1 MIILLPCL
9 LADDGGD
16 DDQDAVLRG
25 TYSMRKFAAQY
36 AQNKGCS
43 HAALDYQFLWVNQ
56 QMQDRYVQE
65 TIPSD
70 NAHVTECLCKGGA
83 ISYQV
88 KKEANISDEW
98 ILQFVVLN
106 NARKYSSK
114 VTLVLLGHALLWR
127 IMDPVQLKILPTLMV
142 STVWQQ
148 VQYFVLVVVFVFF
161 CSLSYFYFVS
171 FITNNSIILFIDNI
185 LVSDENP
192 IVKVSL
198 SISWQD
204 GSLAIVEY
212 LDDDDRSDV
221 DDDGNELAVEQKKN
235 HWRSWYDD
243 DVQVWRINARQ
254 SDNVQVTQLTSHHI
268 ILLRRED
275 DSLKV
280 QLGLMQDWLEKCMN
294 KVNKIIINILQW
306 P

>member
-1 MIILLPCL
+1 M
-9 LADDGGD
+9 
-16 DDQDAVLRG
+16 
-25 TYSMRKFAAQY
+25 
-36 AQNKGCS
+36 
-43 HAALDYQFLWVNQ
+43 
-56 QMQDRYVQE
+56 
-65 TIPSD
+65 
-70 NAHVTECLCKGGA
+70 
-83 ISYQV
+83 
-88 KKEANISDEW
+88 
-98 ILQFVVLN
+98 
-106 NARKYSSK
+106 
-114 VTLVLLGHALLWR
+114 
-127 IMDPVQLKILPTLMV
+127 
-142 STVWQQ
+142 
-148 VQYFVLVVVFVFF
+148 
-161 CSLSYFYFVS
+161 SYFYFVS

-235 HWRSWYDD
+235 RWQSWYDD